1 MILKARF
8 QQFHLGTY
16 FTDRALRSE
25 YVVTKYQHDKV
36 KKEYLNM
43 NTGQ

>member
-16 FTDRALRSE
+16 FTALLSE
-25 YVVTKYQHDKV
+25 YVVTKYDKV